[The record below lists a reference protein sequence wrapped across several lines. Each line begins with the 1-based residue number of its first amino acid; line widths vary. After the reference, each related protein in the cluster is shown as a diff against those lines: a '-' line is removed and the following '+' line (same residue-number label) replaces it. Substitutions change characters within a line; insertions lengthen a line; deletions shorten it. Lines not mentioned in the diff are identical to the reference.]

1 MSQIN
6 LEEKI
11 AENLRFDYRERLKKI
26 QTNIKNNRAIS
37 RIDEIYLQKVL
48 DIDSLPTDFIKK
60 NEILRKKDVYHNKKP
75 DIVSKIISE
84 RTENAVK
91 DDLYRDKLKSEIKTK
106 EIDNTVSNQK
116 KKFDNEIV
124 EYKNTKETIV
134 TNLQN
139 ELNNIKSKM
148 HAEQNNVE
156 KQEKEIMNLNQHYE
170 KIISELN
177 GEITNAKT
185 QYDDIIKKRES
196 LMRDMQLLKNEYDIA
211 TKRRNELETDLNS
224 EKNIEVAKTKKI
236 TETVEQI
243 LVQNKFLNEQ
253 LKTETELKNKNTEEL
268 SQIEQRIRKL
278 DSLLKVT
285 TNLSAY
291 INEQKSRLYEIVKE
305 NERYRMQFDQKMIS
319 VEKMKKSINENF
331 ELLSDNFKKNN

>member
-6 LEEKI
+6 LEDKI

-106 EIDNTVSNQK
+106 EIDNTISNQK
-116 KKFDNEIV
+116 KKFTDEIV

-134 TNLQN
+134 TDLQN
-139 ELNNIKSKM
+139 ELKNIKSKM
-148 HAEQNNVE
+148 HTEQINVE
-156 KQEKEIMNLNQHYE
+156 KQENELKNLNQHYE
-170 KIISELN
+170 KIIFELN

-185 QYDDIIKKRES
+185 QYDDVIKKRES
-196 LMRDMQLLKNEYDIA
+196 LMHDMQLLKNEYDIA

-224 EKNIEVAKTKKI
+224 EKNIEVTKTKKI
-236 TETVEQI
+236 TETIEQI
-243 LVQNKFLNEQ
+243 LKQNKFLNEQ
-253 LKTETELKNKNTEEL
+253 LNAETELKNKNTEEL
-268 SQIEQRIRKL
+268 LQIEQRIRKL
-278 DSLLKVT
+278 DSLFKVT
-285 TNLSAY
+285 TNLSTY
-291 INEQKSRLYEIVKE
+291 IDEQKSYLHDIVKE
-305 NERYRMQFDQKMIS
+305 NERYRMQFDQKMIII
-319 VEKMKKSINENF
+319 EKMKKSIDENF
-331 ELLSDNFKKNN
+331 ELLTDNFKKNN

>member
-26 QTNIKNNRAIS
+26 QTNIKNNKAIS

-48 DIDSLPTDFIKK
+48 DIDSLPIDFIKK
-60 NEILRKKDVYHNKKP
+60 NEILRKKDAYHNKKP
-75 DIVSKIISE
+75 DIVSEIISE
-84 RTENAVK
+84 QTENAVK

-106 EIDNTVSNQK
+106 EIDNTISNQK
-116 KKFDNEIV
+116 KKFANEIA

-134 TNLQN
+134 TDLQN
-139 ELNNIKSKM
+139 ELKNIKSKM
-148 HAEQNNVE
+148 HAEQNNIQ
-156 KQEKEIMNLNQHYE
+156 KQEKELMNLNQHYE

-196 LMRDMQLLKNEYDIA
+196 LMHDMQLLKNEYDIA

-224 EKNIEVAKTKKI
+224 EKNVEVAKTKKI
-236 TETVEQI
+236 TETIEQI
-243 LVQNKFLNEQ
+243 LAQNKSLNEQ
-253 LKTETELKNKNTEEL
+253 LKNEAELRNNNTEEL

-278 DSLLKVT
+278 DSLLKVI
-285 TNLSAY
+285 TNLSTY
-291 INEQKSRLYEIVKE
+291 IDQQKSHLHEIVKE
-305 NERYRMQFDQKMIS
+305 NERYRMQFDQKMINI
-319 VEKMKKSINENF
+319 EKMKKSINENF
-331 ELLSDNFKKNN
+331 ELLTDNFKKNN